1 MTEPEELAI
10 GEAVAET
17 PPTVSEIAADG
28 DSIQLLMLLL
38 LEDTCSIGD
47 AGHLCLSLN
56 DCVVA

>member
-28 DSIQLLMLLL
+28 DSNPTINAPTVGIYL
-38 LEDTCSIGD
+38 
-47 AGHLCLSLN
+47 
-56 DCVVA
+56 